1 MLPHL
6 AENHALPMARGSGL
20 ARIPARRRCA
30 LKKLLTIGGLSDAI
44 GIPSRTLRS
53 LYIARKIPFIKTGH
67 RSLFF
72 DPVKVLAALDK
83 FEVRPVV

>member
-1 MLPHL
+1 
-6 AENHALPMARGSGL
+6 MAR
-20 ARIPARRRCA
+20 RPARRRCA

-53 LYIARKIPFIKTGH
+53 LYIARKIPFIKAGH

-72 DPVKVLAALDK
+72 DPEKVLAALNK